1 MLGLRDGYC
10 RRCLLFLAETEYDID
25 NIHLTGGDQLWFGG
39 PFAPRM
45 RLGYR
50 GQEGS
55 LFGRRR
61 HDARRLRAV
70 RTSRAARPVSTHL
83 ALPGQL
89 EMFHLVRDW
98 SRLNEQRLPALLPG
112 ARRLLTDFVAHFRSR
127 GWKESNF
134 APNVRTL
141 RMLLAHLGAEA
152 PLWEE
157 DVRLLARRDDFTGP
171 RVINYLRLTGRLVPD
186 QRANAALAHA
196 RRLADA
202 APEPFR
208 APLHQWID
216 VLCGTGAPPSSSL
229 APTTIDGYVRRA
241 APVLAAWHQDGLT
254 DVRAVTREHIDTT
267 LKPLKGQVAS
277 SLATA
282 LRSLFR
288 ALKRQKLI
296 FRDPA
301 RHLSLASAHRIHK
314 PLPTDR
320 LHGTLQQLPTVRSRL
335 SFLLAA
341 VHALSSHDQRGLLLD
356 DLDRSRAQLLVRR
369 VGKLNHTLYLDELTS
384 RLLTQ
389 WLAERHRR
397 WPLCTNPYLL
407 VSARTA
413 ADDSH
418 PKMCSDALSKPLRSL
433 GLQAG
438 RLRVDRILDEAEH
451 TSDPVHLMRQFGLSA
466 HTAMHY
472 LRDAHPER
480 TGPSPLA
487 PAGQRRSSR
496 SNRDQ

>member
-1 MLGLRDGYC
+1 MAVERGVGETWQFHTHEGARLALASRPPDEVLVRPEALADLPQMRPTLKEAFQRAGLLAPARARLVPVWMSKGRGSCCACLAWTNEADQLCPLCRAWGDSHRAGPCHRCGRVLGLRDGYC

-112 ARRLLTDFVAHFRSR
+112 ARRLLTDFVAHFRRR
-127 GWKESNF
+127 GWKESNL

-157 DVRLLARRDDFTGP
+157 DVRLLARRDDFTGA

-186 QRANAALAHA
+186 QRASAALAHA

-229 APTTIDGYVRRA
+229 APTTI
-241 APVLAAWHQDGLT
+241 
-254 DVRAVTREHIDTT
+254 
-267 LKPLKGQVAS
+267 
-277 SLATA
+277 
-282 LRSLFR
+282 
-288 ALKRQKLI
+288 
-296 FRDPA
+296 
-301 RHLSLASAHRIHK
+301 
-314 PLPTDR
+314 
-320 LHGTLQQLPTVRSRL
+320 
-335 SFLLAA
+335 
-341 VHALSSHDQRGLLLD
+341 GLLLH
-356 DLDRSRAQLLVRR
+356 RANHSEHGNRPESRPAACFQQA
-369 VGKLNHTLYLDELTS
+369 VG
-384 RLLTQ
+384 
-389 WLAERHRR
+389 
-397 WPLCTNPYLL
+397 
-407 VSARTA
+407 
-413 ADDSH
+413 
-418 PKMCSDALSKPLRSL
+418 
-433 GLQAG
+433 AG
-438 RLRVDRILDEAEH
+438 RID
-451 TSDPVHLMRQFGLSA
+451 
-466 HTAMHY
+466 
-472 LRDAHPER
+472 
-480 TGPSPLA
+480 
-487 PAGQRRSSR
+487 RRSVG
-496 SNRDQ
+496 DGAEPP